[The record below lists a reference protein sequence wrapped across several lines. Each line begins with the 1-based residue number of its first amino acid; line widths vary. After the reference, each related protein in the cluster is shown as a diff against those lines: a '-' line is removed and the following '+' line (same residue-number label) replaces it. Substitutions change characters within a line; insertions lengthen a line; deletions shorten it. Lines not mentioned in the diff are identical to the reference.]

1 MFLGILPLVLYKRRR
16 FSTYCIRHAL
26 ALRHGHLIRN
36 FVLQAGTIDR
46 LLIVSLLL
54 LHQTVTLLTINLS
67 SVSSVRI

>member
-1 MFLGILPLVLYKRRR
+1 MSVLGILPLVLYKRRR
-16 FSTYCIRHAL
+16 FSTYCIRRAL

-54 LHQTVTLLTINLS
+54 LY
-67 SVSSVRI
+67 